1 FVLHYAVDHR
11 DLHSFPTRRSSDLV
25 ELRLAKIRPE
35 RRRDEQLGVRNLPEQ
50 EIADAHLAA
59 GAYQQVRIRE
69 ASSVKV
75 LGEYLFGD
83 VGGIHFARFDLLGE
97 AADSLDNFGAAA
109 VAKRHDQ

>member
-1 FVLHYAVDHR
+1 MRNFFQ
-11 DLHSFPTRRSSDLV
+11 HSTCGDQFNLINPINSINSFNTSQSPKPPVPPIIFLERGV
-25 ELRLAKIRPE
+25 KLRLAKIRPE

-83 VGGIHFARFDLLGE
+83 VGGIHFA
-97 AADSLDNFGAAA
+97 
-109 VAKRHDQ
+109 